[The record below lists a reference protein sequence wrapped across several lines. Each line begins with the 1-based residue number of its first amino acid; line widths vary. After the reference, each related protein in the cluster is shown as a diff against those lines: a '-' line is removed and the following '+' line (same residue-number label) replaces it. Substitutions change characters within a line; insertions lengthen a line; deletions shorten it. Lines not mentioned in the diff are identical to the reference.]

1 MAVEPVRILEWA
13 VGENI
18 SDLHMTEGQCLFYRR
33 DGALFPRPDIFVTG
47 KLLGSFL
54 EFMVT
59 DVQRERLIKNRE
71 LDFSWEMGKRRFRG
85 NAYFQRDLSALAL
98 RIIPDRIPSMDE
110 LGVATALRGLLQTQ
124 QGFMLVTGRTGSGK
138 STTIAAFLK
147 ELMNCRSVHLLTL
160 EDPIEFIH
168 EAKASFI
175 SQRELGR
182 DFRSFPGAL
191 RSALREMPDIVLV
204 GEIRDP
210 DTLQMALEA
219 ASTGIFVL
227 GTLHTRGAAE
237 TAMRVESLF
246 PLSQRDAIRDR
257 FADVFTGIF
266 SQCLLPS
273 KAGGRVCAT
282 EVLLSTPA
290 SRSLIRQGKYNQLVS
305 VMMSSPDM
313 NTMEQAIK
321 KLEKLYEIY

>member
-1 MAVEPVRILEWA
+1 MAVEPVKLLEWA
-13 VGENI
+13 VGEDV
-18 SDLHMTEGQCLFYRR
+18 SDLHMTPGQCIFYRR
-33 DGALFPRPDIFVTG
+33 NGKIFPRVDIQVTEE
-47 KLLGSFL
+47 LLSAVL
-54 EFMVT
+54 EIMVT
-59 DVQRERLIKNRE
+59 DSQRERLIKNRE
-71 LDFSWEMGKRRFRG
+71 LDFSWELNHRRFRG
-85 NAYFQRDLSALAL
+85 NLYFQRNVMALAL
-98 RIIPDRIPSMDE
+98 RLIPNRIPSLEE
-110 LGVATALRGLLQTQ
+110 LGASTGLKELFRTQ
-124 QGFMLVTGRTGSGK
+124 QGFMLVTGRAGSGK

-147 ELMNCRSVHLLTL
+147 ELMAHRFVHLLTL
-160 EDPIEFIH
+160 EDPIEFLH
-168 EAKASFI
+168 SSEGSFI

-182 DFRSFPGAL
+182 DFHSFPGAL
-191 RSALREMPDIVLV
+191 RNALREMPDVILV

-210 DTLQMALEA
+210 DTMQMALEA

-246 PLSQRDAIRDR
+246 PLDQRDAIRDR

-273 KAGGRVCAT
+273 AGGGRVCAT

-290 SRSLIRQGKYNQLVS
+290 ARNLIRQGKYNQLVS
-305 VMMSSPDM
+305 LMMSSPGM

-321 KLEKLYEIY
+321 KLGKRIE

>member
-1 MAVEPVRILEWA
+1 MAAEAVKILEWA
-13 VGENI
+13 VGEEV
-18 SDLHMTEGQCLFYRR
+18 SDLHMTPGQCLFFRKN
-33 DGALFPRPDIFVTG
+33 GELFPRTDIQVTEE
-47 KLLGSFL
+47 LFSDVL
-54 EFMVT
+54 ELMIT
-59 DVQRERLIKNRE
+59 DSQRERLIKDRE
-71 LDFSWEMGKRRFRG
+71 LDFSWELDHRRFRG
-85 NAYFQRDLSALAL
+85 NAYFQRNMTSLAL
-98 RIIPDRIPSMDE
+98 RLIPDRIPSLE
-110 LGVATALRGLLQTQ
+110 ALGASPALKGLFQTQ

-147 ELMNCRSVHLLTL
+147 ELMSCRFVHLLTL
-160 EDPIEFIH
+160 EDPIEFLH
-168 EAKASFI
+168 FSDGSFI

-182 DFRSFPGAL
+182 DFHSFPGAL
-191 RSALREMPDIVLV
+191 RNALREMPDIILV

-210 DTLQMALEA
+210 DTMQLALEA

-246 PLSQRDAIRDR
+246 PLDQRDAIRDR

-273 KAGGRVCAT
+273 DGGGRVCAT
-282 EVLLSTPA
+282 EVLMSTPA
-290 SRSLIRQGKYNQLVS
+290 ARNLIRQGKYNQLVS
-305 VMMSSPDM
+305 LMMSSPGM

-321 KLEKLYEIY
+321 GLGK